1 MTFGDA
7 LPFIPE
13 TSGQAAITWVDQANI
28 KVMLAANYVG
38 KRDTGLKTKL
48 DGYWTIDGN
57 LTWEPFDK
65 RFILELAAYN
75 LLDEEF
81 DVAPL
86 TPGWG
91 RSFRGSLK
99 VRF

>member
-1 MTFGDA
+1 M
-7 LPFIPE
+7 
-13 TSGQAAITWVDQANI
+13 
-28 KVMLAANYVG
+28 G
-38 KRDTGLKTKL
+38 KRDTGFGTKL

-65 RFILELAAYN
+65 RFELQLAAYN
-75 LLDEEF
+75 LLDEDFE
-81 DVAPL
+81 VAPF

-91 RSFRGSLK
+91 RSFKGSIK